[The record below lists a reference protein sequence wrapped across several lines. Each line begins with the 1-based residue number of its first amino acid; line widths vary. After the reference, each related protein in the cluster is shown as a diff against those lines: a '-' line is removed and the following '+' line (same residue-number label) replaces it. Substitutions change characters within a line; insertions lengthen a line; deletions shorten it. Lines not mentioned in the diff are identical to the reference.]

1 VSATTAMAR
10 ASGSGRALSL
20 GAILVVL
27 AVAHPGQAAAS
38 AAPPPGQLAL
48 GVYLPG
54 VPRDLWKLDGFARV
68 TGRSPAIVH
77 YFQPWGLRWNRFDV
91 AANNAIR
98 RRGAVPLV
106 SWDPWAERLDDR
118 RFALRTILSG
128 KHDRYIRAWAGAAAT
143 WGHRLY
149 IRFAAEMNGYWEPWS
164 RWHNGNTS
172 RQYVRAWHHVVRL
185 FRKEGATNVRWVW
198 SPNQVAPGE
207 TPLERLY
214 PGDAWVDWVGFSAY
228 NWGSSRGFESWEP
241 MVELYRPTVEAL
253 REVTGSKP
261 IMVTETG
268 SDSQGGSKAEWIR
281 TGFQSL
287 PLELPDIRALVWFNR
302 SAETSSGRPVNWLV
316 EETMCTLAAYRQV
329 VGQQTYQAKL
339 P

>member
-1 VSATTAMAR
+1 MAG
-10 ASGSGRALSL
+10 ASGSGRVQWLAAL
-20 GAILVVL
+20 LVVL
-27 AVAHPGQAAAS
+27 AVAHPGQAAAL

-54 VPRDLWKLDGFARV
+54 VPRDLWKLDRFARL
-68 TGRSPAIVH
+68 TGRPPAIVH

-106 SWDPWAERLDDR
+106 SWDPWGERLDDR

-128 KHDRYIRAWAGAAAT
+128 KHDGYIRAWARSAAA
-143 WGHRLY
+143 WGHPLY

-172 RQYVRAWHHVVRL
+172 RQYVRAWRHVVRQ
-185 FRKEGATNVRWVW
+185 FRRVGATNVRWVW
-198 SPNQVAPGE
+198 SPNEVSPGE

-228 NWGSSRGFESWEP
+228 NWGSSRGFASWVP

-253 REVTGSKP
+253 REVSRSKP

-268 SDSQGGSKAEWIR
+268 SDSQGGNKAEWIR

-302 SAETSSGRPVNWLV
+302 SAETSSGRQVTWLV
-316 EETMCTLAAYRQV
+316 EETVCTLAAYRLV
-329 VGQQTYQAKL
+329 VGQPTNQAKL